1 MLGIFLS
8 IFYCHYCVVQ
18 IQSLTEFQNLILHLF
33 HFNNSYFIAIVK
45 VLFVMHYPLEKHFRE
60 GYIFSVFYSEYAF
73 SNNLA
78 GLKLQIFY
86 SLLQST
92 MGPL

>member
-8 IFYCHYCVVQ
+8 IFYCCYCVVQ
-18 IQSLTEFQNLILHLF
+18 VQSLAESQNLIFHLF
-33 HFNNSYFIAIVK
+33 HFNFIAIVK

-86 SLLQST
+86 NLLQST